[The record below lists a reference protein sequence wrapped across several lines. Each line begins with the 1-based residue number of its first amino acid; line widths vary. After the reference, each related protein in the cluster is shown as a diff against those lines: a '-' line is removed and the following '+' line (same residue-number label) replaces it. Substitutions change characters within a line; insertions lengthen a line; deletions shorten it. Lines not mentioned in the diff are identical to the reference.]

1 MYFKHFISFLK
12 ALYYNRKLLIQ
23 LTIRDFK
30 SRYLGSYLG
39 LLWAFIQPV
48 VTILIF
54 WFVFEVGFKSAP
66 VGDFPFILWL
76 ITGIIPWFFIAETLV
91 SGTGA
96 VIENSYLVKKIVF
109 RVSMLPVVKLLS
121 ALVVHLFFI
130 LVIFLIFSIY
140 HIYPGIHS
148 IQVLYY
154 SFSVIVLLLGLT
166 WLTSSLVIFLKDVGQ
181 IISML
186 MQFGFWLTPIF
197 WSLQMIPEKYQIY
210 LKLNPVYYIV
220 QGYRDSFIHNVWFW
234 QHPIYTAYYWSVTG
248 FIFVL
253 GAVVFSRLRPHFA
266 DVL

>member
-1 MYFKHFISFLK
+1 MFRHFINFLRDLYRNR
-12 ALYYNRKLLIQ
+12 ALIAQ
-23 LTIRDFK
+23 LTARDFK

-76 ITGIIPWFFIAETLV
+76 MAGIIPWFFIAETLM

-96 VIENSYLVKKIVF
+96 VVENSYLVKKIVF

-121 ALVVHLFFI
+121 ALIVHLFFVM
-130 LVIFLIFSIY
+130 VIFVVFSAY
-140 HIYPGIHS
+140 HIFPGIHS
-148 IQVLYY
+148 LQVIYY
-154 SFSVIVLLLGLT
+154 GFSAIVLLLGLT
-166 WLTSSLVIFLKDVGQ
+166 WLTSSLMVFLKDVGQ
-181 IISML
+181 IVSMF

-197 WSLQMIPEKYQIY
+197 WSLQMVPPKYQIFF
-210 LKLNPVYYIV
+210 KLNPVYYITE
-220 QGYRDSFIHNVWFW
+220 GYRDSFVHNVWFW
-234 QHPIYTAYYWSVTG
+234 EHPVYTAYYWMFTG
-248 FIFVL
+248 FVFVF
-253 GAVVFSRLRPHFA
+253 GALVFSRLRPHFA